1 MWAIGVKTA
10 ATCDTIDGL
19 SVKESAPPS
28 RREATRFPP
37 GPSPASSE
45 SRPDVGVGR
54 TGPGEELEARRVL
67 RDTQTRARAPVFEY
81 VLATAY
87 AEARIV
93 GYVGL
98 RLNPAHR
105 AAFPCP
111 GLVGKPLTLG
121 VGPVQPHPGESL
133 AFRVLQNSRPDVYNR

>member
-54 TGPGEELEARRVL
+54 TGPVEELEARRIL
-67 RDTQTRARAPVFEY
+67 RIP
-81 VLATAY
+81 ATHGGRQLQASSRS
-87 AEARIV
+87 EATCGV
-93 GYVGL
+93 E
-98 RLNPAHR
+98 
-105 AAFPCP
+105 
-111 GLVGKPLTLG
+111 GLVPSGRPPAGSAPLGL
-121 VGPVQPHPGESL
+121 S
-133 AFRVLQNSRPDVYNR
+133 Y